1 MPFASP
7 CLVCLN
13 TPLLPS
19 LSHSYPLS
27 LCPRAPLQRGH
38 SYVRVAATACT
49 PHVACGARPSPTC
62 LRVLSPPLSLL
73 SFLFVCTHAS
83 ATRTCTCPRCGR
95 RVHTACV
102 LWCPPFFSPA
112 CLLACPIPSPV
123 SPLFLSL
130 CVLCMQAPLQRGR
143 PRVRGAASACTPP
156 LELCDAPFSSLPV
169 CLRALSP
176 FSSLPVCLRAL
187 SPPLSLLSLYAVH
200 ARASAT
206 RTFPW
211 PRCGSRMHAACVL
224 WCPLSSMFVCS
235 RVHLPVSLLPLSLCA
250 RAPLTTRKFACPRC
264 GNRIYT
270 CVFCALSLCVRPSPP
285 PCYSCA
291 RPSPLTHL
299 SHALLLSAS
308 TPLPFALSPSGL
320 SPAPTPHHTN
330 TGKQDSLCRF
340 LNHEAHLHLHCLHSC
355 PLCYVRY
362 GPCAAGLPDDHL
374 QQVLGLRQVWVAEL
388 EADHGLQSS
397 QWRIYHGKSRKGR
410 GGNACFFFL
419 PLFPPSPPPF

>member
-1 MPFASP
+1 MCVFSLFVCFDFHLSFWSLCMPFASP

-27 LCPRAPLQRGH
+27 L
-38 SYVRVAATACT
+38 
-49 PHVACGARPSPTC
+49 
-62 LRVLSPPLSLL
+62 
-73 SFLFVCTHAS
+73 CTHAS

-130 CVLCMQAPLQRGR
+130 CVLCMHAPLQRGR

-156 LELCDAPFSSLPV
+156 LELCDA
-169 CLRALSP
+169 P